1 MNFRS
6 VCDRMFF
13 LASLTIWAC
22 ILVPSATAQ
31 KISETLLVSGIFNI
45 NYDGFDGAF
54 NSKGQEFF
62 TFDSP
67 SCQGLNF
74 YKGGEVSVVETAPA
88 LAPAFCPSGIV
99 ADSADNFW
107 FVDLGNQA
115 VGFMSTKG
123 IITEYP
129 APNSG
134 IYCNAVGC
142 TTLQG
147 GITLGSDGAM
157 WVSSKVIVSIN
168 QGIRNYEFQVAR
180 VASDGTYTYYTIS
193 ELFNPET
200 GPSIATG
207 SDGAVYVQD
216 SEHITKVTPAG
227 QITVYN
233 TASSCTNNPPVW
245 LHSLTVGPDGNMWFI
260 SNCSAT
266 YPSNNIIGNITP
278 SGAITTF
285 PLSTLAQGL
294 ASGSDGAI
302 WFTTASYNIGRI
314 TTSGTVTYTAIPTN
328 KLSEYTYGCV
338 GTPDYSSLT
347 TIIRGPK
354 GTLQFVGMTDVSGGT
369 YNCTYVG
376 SFTPTAPAADR
387 QPGAISARPDS
398 REAPATEIQ
407 CGPGGADKCEL
418 QSLEGSFPWGK
429 SAYNGIATETV
440 TYSYVD
446 TPQVMIQLQEGP
458 QFGLCD
464 VTNGNGQYV
473 TMPTTFRVVGEK
485 TPPGFEPELIE
496 GWVFPVLSA
505 QATGAAKG
513 EYYTCTFSFVLMQKL
528 SGGTPAPLYSAEFHK
543 SGHVGP

>member
-1 MNFRS
+1 MHIDTTPTTIYTFSHALGIRRFPTSQSVSCSRLYSEHSGPTQGSYNFSRETPMNFRL
-6 VCDRMFF
+6 VCCRMLF
-13 LASLTIWAC
+13 LASLTVLAC

-45 NYDGFDGAF
+45 DYDGFDGAF
-54 NSKGQEFF
+54 NSKGQQFF

-88 LAPAFCPSGIV
+88 LAPAFCPSGII

-134 IYCNAVGC
+134 IYCNVVGC

-193 ELFNPET
+193 QLFNPDT

-227 QITVYN
+227 QITVYS
-233 TASSCTNNPPVW
+233 TASNCVNNPPVW
-245 LHSLTVGPDGNMWFI
+245 NHSLTLGRMATCGSFPIAVPPTLATT
-260 SNCSAT
+260 SSAT
-266 YPSNNIIGNITP
+266 SLPRARSRLFRLP
-278 SGAITTF
+278 VGA
-285 PLSTLAQGL
+285 
-294 ASGSDGAI
+294 GARLRQRRRHLVHDC
-302 WFTTASYNIGRI
+302 FVQIGRI
-314 TTSGTVTYTAIPTN
+314 TTSGTATYTAIPTN

-338 GTPDYSSLT
+338 HARYSSLT
-347 TIIRGPK
+347 TIIPGPK
-354 GTLQFVGMTDVSGGT
+354 GTLQFVGMTDV
-369 YNCTYVG
+369 
-376 SFTPTAPAADR
+376 A
-387 QPGAISARPDS
+387 
-398 REAPATEIQ
+398 EALT
-407 CGPGGADKCEL
+407 
-418 QSLEGSFPWGK
+418 
-429 SAYNGIATETV
+429 TV
-440 TYSYVD
+440 
-446 TPQVMIQLQEGP
+446 PM
-458 QFGLCD
+458 
-464 VTNGNGQYV
+464 
-473 TMPTTFRVVGEK
+473 
-485 TPPGFEPELIE
+485 
-496 GWVFPVLSA
+496 
-505 QATGAAKG
+505 
-513 EYYTCTFSFVLMQKL
+513 
-528 SGGTPAPLYSAEFHK
+528 
-543 SGHVGP
+543 